1 MINQIKKLPDAEFEI
16 MKTIWSMSEPVTS
29 SQIAE
34 KMSDHNWKL
43 PTLIS
48 FLKRLIEKGFLRTEK
63 TGKERQ
69 YYSLVSQSDY
79 LKFETEN
86 FFGTVHNNSLSS
98 LVTNLYETD
107 KLSSQD
113 IDELIR
119 FLEEVKDR
127 NNDK

>member
-48 FLKRLIEKGFLRTEK
+48 FLKRLIERRKQVRSVSIIRWYPNRIILNLK
-63 TGKERQ
+63 QKI
-69 YYSLVSQSDY
+69 SLARSITTHFQALLQIY
-79 LKFETEN
+79 T
-86 FFGTVHNNSLSS
+86 
-98 LVTNLYETD
+98 
-107 KLSSQD
+107 KLIS
-113 IDELIR
+113 
-119 FLEEVKDR
+119 
-127 NNDK
+127 

>member
-86 FFGTVHNNSLSS
+86 FFGSVHNNSLSS

-113 IDELIR
+113 I
-119 FLEEVKDR
+119 VS
-127 NNDK
+127 